1 MRLQSNKSLI
11 LGQASRRPNEDETN
25 LAVGEAAGYEHG
37 VPAPISL
44 KGNGVV
50 RIIGSYVYRDR
61 IDTPGDTL
69 VQDIMGWDLR
79 NASFDPDGDSGGA
92 GDFPELLFAP
102 PVAAC
107 NFLFDGTS
115 YTRQASAGAASVAA
129 DPVTGAM
136 LVTQPGNWSQN
147 NTPGINIQGTTTR
160 AAGAAGVR
168 HICTSI
174 HATLAMDAASVP
186 GFLLVNLRDG
196 ISGAGTILW
205 SAVVIGTIGETFQIE
220 LSSLS
225 IVGSA
230 ATAMTLE
237 WNGGGGV
244 NSRES
249 VAITGYSVG

>member
-1 MRLQSNKSLI
+1 MRMQSNKSLI

-129 DPVTGAM
+129 DPTVGAM
-136 LVTQPGNWSQN
+136 LVTAPGEWSEQN
-147 NTPGINIQGTTTR
+147 NPAANMQATTTH
-160 AAGAAGVR
+160 AAGAAGER
-168 HICTSI
+168 HICKSI
-174 HATLAMDAASVP
+174 HGSLAAGATASAIVKL
-186 GFLLVNLRDG
+186 FLRDG
-196 ISGAGTILW
+196 LTGAGPVLWAGVLACPIGDSREITISGLN
-205 SAVVIGTIGETFQIE
+205 
-220 LSSLS
+220 
-225 IVGSA
+225 IVGSL

-237 WNGGGGV
+237 FNLAPGATV
-244 NSRES
+244 FETISL
-249 VAITGYSVG
+249 TGYTV